1 MAEEPKQGEKKPI
14 ERVIRVFISSTFRDM
29 QMEREIL
36 IKRVFPQLRKLCE
49 ERAVSWTEV
58 DLRWGIT
65 SEESAEGK
73 VLPICLEEI
82 QRCRPYFIGLLGER
96 YGWVS
101 QNVPNELLEREP
113 WLMDQLREGKSVTEL
128 EILHGVLRDPLMAE
142 HAYFYL
148 RGPKWLD
155 YLPSTANRADYV
167 SENASAAEKLRR
179 LKDQIRASGLPVR
192 ENYPTPEALG
202 ELVRSDLT
210 AVLNRLFPQGSQP
223 DPLAQEA
230 MEQEAYARSRETLYI
245 SRPEYFARL
254 DTHAAEVGNQPLVIT
269 GQSGAGKSA
278 LLANWTSGYRRT
290 HPEVLVLEHYIG
302 ASPAGADWAHMVR
315 RIMAEF
321 KQRLGLEECI
331 PEQPEAL
338 RSEFPNWLHRAA
350 GKGRIILIIDAINQ
364 LEDRQGALDLVWLPS
379 VLPANMRLIL
389 STLPGRS
396 LEEMRKRGWPSLNV
410 APLDAEE
417 RIALV
422 RDYLALYA
430 KSLSRDRVQ
439 RIADAPQSANPL
451 YLRVL
456 LDELRVFGEHARLD
470 ERIDHCLDA
479 RSPRELYR
487 KVIARWEED
496 FGDGTAMV
504 ADTLSL
510 LWAARRGLSESELL
524 DLLGNKCEP
533 LPRSAWSPLFLGM
546 ADALINRNG
555 LLTFAHDFLRTAA
568 TDAFVPSES
577 LREQAHTRLA
587 DYFDS
592 RELGKRKAEEF
603 PWQLLRAKRWARLA
617 RVLSNLP
624 FLETINY
631 YDAAHYW
638 QELEGN
644 SGFRANVTY
653 RLVLQDC
660 ERYAE
665 HVDIVGFLLGSRGHA
680 IEAAE
685 LLKHKADRCR
695 KAGDRQGLARALGNL
710 AATLSC
716 TSRPDEAIA
725 ACRELEQICREDQ
738 DPQGRVR
745 ALSTMGMILSQ
756 QQRYVLAIQCLEE
769 AIEIARTQRIGVLLA
784 NALVNL
790 GAVFFSMAELWA
802 TPGAAKEMA
811 ADPSMQEL
819 LGSPDSRSLAAN
831 LLDQALMLYR
841 EVETLATQA
850 GDMIALY
857 KICLNQADV
866 LLKQGQVIAAEAKAK
881 RADSICR
888 EMGSKLGL
896 ARALDRE
903 AQSMQAQGNHHGALA
918 VLLEQERLLRGPGGL
933 PARMLQACLANQGM
947 VLEAT
952 GELDAAIA
960 KFREQAQ
967 ICRGEGIRVPP
978 AREWQPID

>member
-1 MAEEPKQGEKKPI
+1 
-14 ERVIRVFISSTFRDM
+14 
-29 QMEREIL
+29 MERDIL
-36 IKRVFPQLRKLCE
+36 IKKVFPQLRKMCE

-82 QRCRPYFIGLLGER
+82 RMSRPYFIGLLGER

-101 QNVPNELLEREP
+101 QSVPGELLEKEP
-113 WLMDQLREGKSVTEL
+113 WLVEQSREGKSVTEL
-128 EILHGVLRDPLMAE
+128 EILHGVLRNPSMAE
-142 HAYFYL
+142 HAYFYF
-148 RGPKWLD
+148 RDPKWLD
-155 YLPSTANRADYV
+155 CLPPAADRADFV
-167 SENASAAEKLRR
+167 CEDSGAAVKLRR

-202 ELVRSDLT
+202 ELVRSDMT
-210 AVLNRLFPQGSQP
+210 AVINRLFPPGSQP

-230 MEQEAYARSRETLYI
+230 MEHDAYVQSLERLYI
-245 SRPEYFARL
+245 GRPEYFARL
-254 DTHAAEVGNQPLVIT
+254 NAHAAGDGNQPLVIT
-269 GQSGAGKSA
+269 GESGAGKSA
-278 LLANWTSGYRRT
+278 LLANWAAGYRRT
-290 HPEVLVLEHYIG
+290 HPDAQLIEHYIG
-302 ASPAGADWAHMVR
+302 ASPAGVDWAGMVR

-321 KQRLGLEECI
+321 KQRVGLLQSI
-331 PEQPEAL
+331 PDQPEAL
-338 RSEFPNWLHRAA
+338 RSEFPNWLHLTAVR
-350 GKGRIILIIDAINQ
+350 GRIILVIDAINQ

-379 VLPANMRLIL
+379 LLPANVRLIL

-396 LEEMRKRGWPSLNV
+396 LEEMRKRGWPSLEV
-410 APLDAEE
+410 APLNAEE

-439 RIADAPQSANPL
+439 RIAAAPQSASPL

-456 LDELRVFGEHARLD
+456 LDDLRVFGEHARLD
-470 ERIDHCLDA
+470 ERINYCLEA
-479 RSPRELYR
+479 GSPRELYR

-496 FGDGTAMV
+496 FAAGTTMV

-524 DLLGNKCEP
+524 DLLGHNGEP
-533 LPRSAWSPLFLGM
+533 LPRSVWSPLFLAM
-546 ADALINRNG
+546 SDSLINRSG

-568 TDAFVPSES
+568 MDAFIPSES
-577 LREQAHTRLA
+577 LRKLAHTRLA
-587 DYFDS
+587 NYFDS

-603 PWQLLRAKRWARLA
+603 PWQLLRARMWARLA
-617 RVLSNLP
+617 RALSNLP

-631 YDAAHYW
+631 YDAAYYW
-638 QELEGN
+638 QEVEGN
-644 SGFRANVTY
+644 SGFRADASY
-653 RLVLQDC
+653 RFVLQDC
-660 ERYAE
+660 EKYAE
-665 HVDIVGFLLGSRGHA
+665 HTDIVGFLLGSRGHA
-680 IEAAE
+680 SEGAA

-695 KAGDRQGLARALGNL
+695 KAGDRQGLAHALGDL
-710 AATLSC
+710 AATLSR

-725 ACRELEQICREDQ
+725 ACREQEQICLEDQ
-738 DPQGRVR
+738 DPQGRVW
-745 ALSTMGMILSQ
+745 ALSTMGLILSQ
-756 QQRYVLAIQCLEE
+756 KQQYVLAIQCLEE
-769 AIEIARTQRIGVLLA
+769 AIEIARTHHISDLLA

-790 GAVFFSMAELWA
+790 GAVNFSMAELWA
-802 TPGAAKEMA
+802 TPGAAKAMGE
-811 ADPSMQEL
+811 DPSMREL
-819 LGSPDSRSLAAN
+819 LGSPDSRSRAAT
-831 LLDQALMLYR
+831 LLDQSMTLYR

-850 GDMIALY
+850 GDMVALY
-857 KICLNQADV
+857 KICLNQADI
-866 LLKQGQVIAAEAKAK
+866 LLKQGQAVAAEEKAK

-903 AQSMQAQGNHHGALA
+903 AQSMQVQGDYHRALA
-918 VLLEQERLLRGPGGL
+918 FLCEQEQLCRGPGGL

-947 VLEAT
+947 VFQAT
-952 GELDAAIA
+952 GELDEAIA

-967 ICRGEGIRVPP
+967 ICRGEGMPVPP
-978 AREWQPID
+978 AREWLPID